1 MGGISK
7 VTEQFAVTVKSCHL
21 CSHLKLHIISAKSK
35 GMRTYRY
42 TFYYK
47 RKLKTV
53 NFENI
58 NLNLIKLKTQIQMS
72 RFLPHLR
79 ANLIASGSPFS
90 EHLFPVCSTCPM
102 NQFFQPESLCSRRRG
117 RYGGKERALGFSTN
131 SSIEVLLCL
140 VNLSILNLF
149 QII

>member
-21 CSHLKLHIISAKSK
+21 CSHLNLHIISAKSK

-90 EHLFPVCSTCPM
+90 EHLFPVCSTCPL
-102 NQFFQPESLCSRRRG
+102 NQFFSPSLCVLDG
-117 RYGGKERALGFSTN
+117 EADM
-131 SSIEVLLCL
+131 EVKREPWVL
-140 VNLSILNLF
+140 VQTPVLKKYSVLEI
-149 QII
+149 